1 MPGRIASWFHQNVSL
16 CEPDFACYD
25 RVMSMACTCKF
36 PVRKAA
42 LAFALCVALSHAAFA
57 TGAEPDRNVQVDPA
71 PCVAA
76 AAASEDDK
84 IISACSA
91 LIDSEK
97 TAKADRLKA
106 LLARA
111 GAYGR
116 QDMIDGAIA
125 DYSSALMLDATLADA
140 LNARGELWRRK
151 GDRPR
156 ALADFGA
163 AIKLNPDHPAAKG
176 NHRSLALELERVG
189 ALMAVE
195 GKPGFN
201 CATAKRAV
209 EKAICANPELANLDR
224 EIDAANAKVV
234 DSALRDSPRA
244 GRALQREQDAFL
256 ARRNASFGRH
266 DYDLRKAMRERLDH
280 LLAIERN

>member
-1 MPGRIASWFHQNVSL
+1 MASSFRQNLPL
-16 CEPDFACYD
+16 CEPRLACYD
-25 RVMSMACTCKF
+25 HSMSMAPTCK
-36 PVRKAA
+36 VRNTA
-42 LAFALCVALSHAAFA
+42 LVFALSMAISHAACA
-57 TGAEPDRNVQVDPA
+57 TGAEPDKDVQVDPA
-71 PCVAA
+71 PCFAA
-76 AAASEDDK
+76 AAAGDDDK
-84 IISACSA
+84 TISACGG

-111 GAYGR
+111 GAYDR
-116 QDMIDGAIA
+116 KDMIDGAIA
-125 DYSSALMLDATLADA
+125 DYSLALMLDATLADA

-163 AIKLNPDHPAAKG
+163 AIKLNPDHPVAKG
-176 NHRSLALELERVG
+176 NHKSLAQELERVG
-189 ALMAVE
+189 ARMAVD
-195 GKPGFN
+195 GKPSFN
-201 CATAKRAV
+201 CANAKRTV

-224 EIDAANAKVV
+224 EINAANAKVV
-234 DSALRDSPRA
+234 DSASRDSPRA
-244 GRALQREQDAFL
+244 GGALQREQDAFL
-256 ARRNASFGRH
+256 TRRNASYGRP

>member
-1 MPGRIASWFHQNVSL
+1 
-16 CEPDFACYD
+16 
-25 RVMSMACTCKF
+25 MSMTPTCK
-36 PVRKAA
+36 VRNTA
-42 LAFALCVALSHAAFA
+42 LVFALSMALSHATFA
-57 TGAEPDRNVQVDPA
+57 TGAEPDKDVQVDPA
-71 PCVAA
+71 PCFAA
-76 AAASEDDK
+76 AAAGDDDK
-84 IISACSA
+84 TISACGG

-111 GAYGR
+111 GAYDR
-116 QDMIDGAIA
+116 KDMIDGAIA
-125 DYSSALMLDATLADA
+125 DYSLALMLDATLADA

-176 NHRSLALELERVG
+176 NHKSLAQELERVG
-189 ALMAVE
+189 ARMAVD

-201 CATAKRAV
+201 CATAKRTV

-224 EIDAANAKVV
+224 EINAANAKVV
-234 DSALRDSPRA
+234 DFASRDSPRT

-256 ARRNASFGRH
+256 ARRNASYGRP